1 MAVVSCAS
9 LIKVTSLVELQV
21 PLVMVQRNTAVPL
34 AGTPVTPELY
44 NVVSVILAVP
54 DIFVHAPT
62 PDVGVLA
69 VNVKLPLAHC
79 L

>member
-1 MAVVSCAS
+1 MD
-9 LIKVTSLVELQV
+9 TSSVDVQV
-21 PLVMVQRNTAVPL
+21 PLITVQRSTAVPL
-34 AGTPVTPELY
+34 AGTPVTPELC

-69 VNVKLPLAHC
+69 ASVKLPLAHC